1 VPDSQT
7 DVHALDDLLARLE
20 RERLEA
26 DRRYN
31 DALTAVDR
39 ALQSVPALP
48 APPAP
53 YDSSRLADL
62 NTRFDILPDGPPPMD
77 GSLKGRLRRLVWR
90 LIGPPLETQKQFNAA
105 LVDHLNRNAAAHAA
119 SARSLASII
128 DVLGRELG
136 ALVRFQSLLIQSL
149 QTITAYIDTKD
160 RSLGGKE
167 IRDRLALTEQRLF
180 VLAREV
186 EGRSSGGDH
195 RAAPVPDVA
204 LGATLD
210 VAPGAVFSGAVDSSA
225 YVAFEDEFR
234 GSPDEIRRRVE
245 AYLPLLS
252 SASDIVDLGCGRGEL
267 LGLLSERGVAARGVD
282 ANPAMVALCLSR
294 GLDVQQGDAL
304 SYLERRDD
312 GSIGALV
319 AIQVVEHFTPA
330 YLMKVLE
337 AAFLKMRPGA
347 PLVLETINPAC
358 WMAFF
363 DTYLRDVTH
372 QQPLHPDTLRLLVQA
387 SGFSRVDVQFREQI
401 PEARRLDRIEPGAE
415 GASVSERAAGLA
427 EVVLA
432 INAHADK
439 LNRLLFSWMDYA
451 VVARR

>member
-1 VPDSQT
+1 MPDSQT

-39 ALQSVPALP
+39 ALQSAPTLP
-48 APPAP
+48 APPSP
-53 YDSSRLADL
+53 YDASRLGDVNA
-62 NTRFDILPDGPPPMD
+62 RFDILPDGPPPFD
-77 GSLKGRLRRLVWR
+77 GSLKGRLRRFVWR

-105 LVDHLNRNAAAHAA
+105 LVDHLNRNAPAHAA
-119 SARSLASII
+119 SAQSLAAVI
-128 DVLGRELG
+128 DVLGRELS
-136 ALVRFQSLLIQSL
+136 ALVRFQSLLVQSL
-149 QTITAYIDTKD
+149 QTITAYVDTKD

-167 IRDRLALTEQRLF
+167 LRERLALTEQRLF
-180 VLAREV
+180 VLTREV
-186 EGRSSGGDH
+186 ERASSGGSEL
-195 RAAPVPDVA
+195 RRTSAPVPV
-204 LGATLD
+204 
-210 VAPGAVFSGAVDSSA
+210 PGAVFSGAVDAPA

-234 GSPDEIRRRVE
+234 GSREEIRRRAE

-252 SASDIVDLGCGRGEL
+252 SVSDVVDLGCGRGEL

-282 ANPAMVALCLSR
+282 TNPAMVALCLSH
-294 GLDVQQGDAL
+294 GLHVEQGDAL
-304 SYLERRDD
+304 SYLERQDD
-312 GSIGALV
+312 GTIGGLV

-330 YLMKVLE
+330 YLLKVLE
-337 AAFLKMRPGA
+337 TAFHKMRPGA
-347 PLVLETINPAC
+347 PLALETINPAC

-372 QQPLHPDTLRLLVQA
+372 RQPLHPDTLRLLVQA
-387 SGFSRVDVQFREQI
+387 SGFSRVDVQFREPI
-401 PEARRLDRIEPGAE
+401 PEGRRLDRIEHAPEGVPGS
-415 GASVSERAAGLA
+415 GRGGDLA

-451 VVARR
+451 VIARR

>member
-1 VPDSQT
+1 MPDSKA
-7 DVHALDDLLARLE
+7 DVHTLDDLLTRLE
-20 RERLEA
+20 RERLDA

-31 DALTAVDR
+31 DALTAVDH

-48 APPAP
+48 ARPAP

-62 NTRFDILPDGPPPMD
+62 NARFDILPDGPPAFD
-77 GSLKGRLRRLVWR
+77 GSFKGRLRRFVWR

-119 SARSLASII
+119 GAQSLASVI
-128 DVLGRELG
+128 DVLGRELS

-186 EGRSSGGDH
+186 ELRGSGGDH
-195 RAAPVPDVA
+195 RAAPAPAPD
-204 LGATLD
+204 
-210 VAPGAVFSGAVDSSA
+210 AVFSGAVDSSA

-234 GSPDEIRRRVE
+234 GSHDEIRRRVE

-282 ANPAMVALCLSR
+282 ANPAMVALCVSR
-294 GLDVQQGDAL
+294 GLNVQQGDAL
-304 SYLERRDD
+304 SYLERQNE

-330 YLMKVLE
+330 YLVKVLE
-337 AAFLKMRPGA
+337 AAFRKMRPGA

-372 QQPLHPDTLRLLVQA
+372 RQPLHPDTLRLLVQA
-387 SGFSRVDVQFREQI
+387 SGFSQVDVQFREQI
-401 PEARRLDRIEPGAE
+401 PEARRLDRIEPGAG
-415 GASVSERAAGLA
+415 GAPVPGRAADLA
-427 EVVLA
+427 EVVQA

-451 VVARR
+451 VIARR